1 MHEGL
6 QKNKNDTDTEI
17 IMNNLELL
25 IKKSGYSKQEF
36 AKLRGITPATLSRHM
51 HGHIDMT
58 AGDAERYAELLNCD
72 PVAVMFKSTPVPHIA
87 STYCKTATHINGDSQ
102 SQNTSANIRRVL
114 HTVPKYEF
122 SIPSFHFNDMCA
134 MQWNTEDKH
143 TDQEGLWYGWDGALS
158 LYPIKPIRENHVH
171 KACFQE
177 RSLIKLA
184 KTHFICGH
192 EQDLITGMVFPQPGG
207 SFTVHNP
214 ETNTLIEK
222 IEIVWAT
229 PLISVIHRPD
239 LRGIVKQK
247 V

>member
-1 MHEGL
+1 MRV
-6 QKNKNDTDTEI
+6 QKYKIENDNDTDN

-25 IKKSGYSKQEF
+25 IKKSGYTKSEF

-58 AGDAERYAELLNCD
+58 VGDAERYAELLNCD

-87 STYCKTATHINGDSQ
+87 STYCKSTPSVTGETQDKNTTAI
-102 SQNTSANIRRVL
+102 IKRVL
-114 HTVPKYEF
+114 HTVPQYEF
-122 SIPSFHFNDMCA
+122 FIPNFHFYDMCA
-134 MQWNTEDKH
+134 VEWVTENAH
-143 TDQEGLWYGWDGALS
+143 TDQEGLWYGWDGSIS
-158 LYPIKPIRENHVH
+158 LYPIKPIKENIVH
-171 KACFQE
+171 KASFQE
-177 RSLIKLA
+177 RSLIKLC
-184 KTHFICGH
+184 KTHLICGH
-192 EQDLITGMVFPQPGG
+192 EQDLLTGMVFPQPGG
-207 SFTVHNP
+207 SFTVHCP